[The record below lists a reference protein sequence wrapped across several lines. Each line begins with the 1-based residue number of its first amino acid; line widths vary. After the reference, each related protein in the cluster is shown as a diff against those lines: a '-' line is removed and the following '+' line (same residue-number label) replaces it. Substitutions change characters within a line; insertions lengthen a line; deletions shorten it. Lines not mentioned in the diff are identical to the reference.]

1 MVEFILEISQKLSE
15 LLAIAVS
22 VFAIMDPPAAIP
34 TLISYISSLASS
46 ESADIEKVVVRI
58 VNKAATSV
66 LLLLALFSLVGE
78 YVLKVFNISL
88 ESLRIAGGLLLI
100 ILAVDML
107 LSKEKIEEVR
117 SGDFA
122 VVPIATPLIVGPG
135 TMSTLIVYS
144 RIYGPLT
151 TLVGAL
157 IAFTATYVMLRF
169 SYKAFKYLGKSV
181 LQGLGKFMA
190 IIVASIAVELIL
202 SGFRGLKLI

>member
-1 MVEFILEISQKLSE
+1 MIDFVLDISQKFSE
-15 LLAIAVS
+15 LLTIAVS

-34 TLISYISSLASS
+34 TLISYIGSLTTS
-46 ESADIEKVVVRI
+46 EDTGIERVIVRI
-58 VNKAATSV
+58 VNKAAAAI
-66 LLLLALFSLVGE
+66 LFLLALFSLVGE
-78 YVLKVFNISL
+78 YVLKVFNVSL

-107 LSKEKIEEVR
+107 LAKEKTEEVK

-122 VVPIATPLIVGPG
+122 VVPVATPLIVGPG

-144 RIYGPLT
+144 RIYGPII
-151 TLVGAL
+151 TLIGAL
-157 IAFTATYVMLRF
+157 MAFAVTYVMLRY
-169 SYKAFKYLGKSV
+169 SYKALKYLGKSV

-202 SGFRGLKLI
+202 SGLRGLGVI